1 MKKKWA
7 YIILSFIIL
16 LVFLIGKQSAK
27 RVDVTFSQI
36 EKKLSKDFKDGDIIF
51 QTSESSQSNAIKLAT
66 NSNIT
71 HCGILFKKDSLTY
84 VVEAV
89 QPVKIT
95 RLYEWIANGKNK
107 KYAVKRLENL
117 NKNQLQNMKNYGMKL
132 IGKNYDLYFGW
143 DDTKIYCSELVWKI
157 YKKGANIELCKL
169 KKLKEFNLSDKNV
182 KKVLNERYGNEIP
195 LNEKVVSP
203 SQIYESSLLK
213 TIYSN
218 Y

>member
-16 LVFLIGKQSAK
+16 LVFLIGKQSVK
-27 RVDVTFSQI
+27 GVDVTFSQI

-66 NSNIT
+66 NSNIS

>member
-16 LVFLIGKQSAK
+16 LVFLIGKQSVK
-27 RVDVTFSQI
+27 GVDVTFSQI

-66 NSNIT
+66 NSNIS

-107 KYAVKRLENL
+107 KYTVKRLENL